1 MNYQEFH
8 NAIKNKPF
16 TDLSLKELAFVHLNY
31 HRDWLRV
38 KGGTL
43 CSNLSLVIRE
53 IRHAK
58 FQTYSRSFL
67 PVAAAFT
74 VLDQIGFCY
83 SRSDI
88 PVFSNSDASPIKK
101 SLYYFCGLGDN
112 DRDTKALYAMRN
124 SFLHTSSLLS
134 KGKWSNQPSYN
145 FVFYRYLNILIQH
158 PLSDWDG
165 DFNTLKL
172 EMTTYINPERLI
184 ELTENR

>member
-1 MNYQEFH
+1 MNYKEFH

-16 TDLSLKELAFVHLNY
+16 TDLSLKELAFVHLNC

-88 PVFSNSDASPIKK
+88 PVFSNSNASPIRK
-101 SLYYFCGLGDN
+101 SLYYFGGLGDN
-112 DRDTKALYAMRN
+112 DRDTKALYAIRN

-134 KGKWSNQPSYN
+134 TAIRSNQPSYN
-145 FVFYRYLNILIQH
+145 FVFDRKLSSLIQH
-158 PLSDWDG
+158 PQSGRDG
-165 DFNTLKL
+165 DFITLKP
-172 EMTTYINPERLI
+172 EMATIAIVL
-184 ELTENR
+184 L